1 MNILEK
7 EQNVLCDMVSDLT
20 LIRLCKQDLKT
31 REEIYLFFT

>member
-7 EQNVLCDMVSDLT
+7 EQNSLCDIVSDLT

-31 REEIYLFFT
+31 RDEIYIFFT